1 MWTENAV
8 FREDLEK
15 LADLR
20 CIPWDALTDKR
31 VFVTGGTGLIG
42 YTLVSALCYYAKT
55 RNVSIP
61 VLVLAR
67 DVKKAQEKYAG
78 QIADGAALTFVQGT
92 VEALPEVEGDVDYII
107 HCAAPTGSA
116 FFAER
121 PVETITAVVQGTKN
135 VLELAREKRVLGVS
149 YLSSMEVYGEVT
161 GETARGERD
170 LGYVELYAARSSYPA
185 GKRLAE
191 NLCCA
196 YGSEYGVPVT
206 TVRLAQTF
214 GPGVEWEDG
223 RVFAYAAR
231 CALLGED
238 IRLKTSGTKK
248 NMYLYTA
255 DAVSAILLT
264 LVRGERNTAYNA
276 GNPATYCSVKE
287 MVSVAARELG
297 NGAVSVLTN
306 TDQAGAAFYRPEGC
320 LKLDVQR
327 LEALGWRP
335 ETALSEMFRRMQAGF
350 QRKTGGRE
358 AI

>member
-1 MWTENAV
+1 MWTENVV

-15 LADLR
+15 LTASSY
-20 CIPWDALTDKR
+20 IPWDALTNKR

-78 QIADGAALTFVQGT
+78 QMAEGAELTFVQGT
-92 VEALPEVEGDVDYII
+92 VEALPEVEGGVDYII

-116 FFAER
+116 FFATK
-121 PVETITAVVQGTKN
+121 PVETISAVVQGTKN

-161 GETARGERD
+161 GETARGEHD
-170 LGYVELYAARSSYPA
+170 LGYIELYSARSSYPE

-214 GPGVEWEDG
+214 GPGVEREDG

-231 CALLGED
+231 CALKGED

-306 TDQAGAAFYRPEGC
+306 TDQEGTRLYPPESC

-327 LEALGWRP
+327 LEVLGWRP
-335 ETALSEMFRRMQAGF
+335 ETALAEMFRRMHSGF
-350 QRKTGGRE
+350 
-358 AI
+358 